1 MRKLQL
7 TQMYSRL
14 FWEKIKPVVDERWRR
29 NLVLHPEAAS
39 EKGSL
44 LAFRNDIIKEM
55 WDDESE
61 DVRAKVKRC
70 RDEEVAE
77 DAESDEDN
85 AADSEGQRGQAK
97 ARSYQR

>member
-14 FWEKIKPVVDERWRR
+14 YWEKIKPVVDERWRE

-39 EKGSL
+39 EKGTL

-55 WDDESE
+55 WDDEPE
-61 DVRAKVKRC
+61 DVRNKVKRR